1 MLRVLLVLLI
11 VAAALAAA
19 WSLYR
24 RAAAARR
31 GPSVRELV
39 EGRQPAL
46 EAPQAQDS
54 EAASEDHSEDA
65 PLPEGVLTAEEV
77 AIKLHALAF
86 GIAPIDPPASTAHA
100 EVVAASRAALPTAAD
115 EPRYAPRRPM
125 LLPQLLRAVN
135 DNDVSRRELA
145 ALIVRDPAL
154 TGNLLKLANA
164 PFYRVSSQP
173 VESIDRAIALLG
185 TEGIRSL
192 IAAAVLQPVFRAA
205 SAEFARFPEVAWE
218 HTFRSGT
225 AAAAHAAIV
234 EHEDPFTAQMLA
246 LVTGLAS
253 IIVFR
258 VVLDQYAAR
267 PALRPDVTIIAQLLD
282 AHTHEMARNVAA
294 SWELSERVL
303 EALGDQQQE
312 GRERTPLGRSLH
324 FGRLAGAL
332 AILHSSGDIG
342 AEAAKATLR
351 SIEGSNPQL
360 DGIWSRLSVRP
371 AKT

>member
-1 MLRVLLVLLI
+1 MLRGLLALLI
-11 VAAALAAA
+11 VAAAIAAI

-39 EGRQPAL
+39 AANTEALPAPDAADEPDAAV
-46 EAPQAQDS
+46 EASPD
-54 EAASEDHSEDA
+54 
-65 PLPEGVLTAEEV
+65 GVLTSREV
-77 AIKLHALAF
+77 FIKLHALAF
-86 GIAPIDPPASTAHA
+86 GIAPQDPPASSAHA
-100 EVVAASRAALPTAAD
+100 EVAEATRAALPGAAS
-115 EPRYAPRRPM
+115 EPRYAPRRPL

-135 DNDVSRRELA
+135 DNDVSRRDLA
-145 ALIVRDPAL
+145 ALIVKDPSL

-205 SAEFARFPEVAWE
+205 SGEFSRFAEVAWD

-234 EHEDPFTAQMLA
+234 QHEDPFTAQLVA
-246 LVTGLAS
+246 LVTGLAN

-267 PALRPDVTIIAQLLD
+267 PALRPDVTVVAQLLD
-282 AHTHEMARNVAA
+282 AHTAEMARSVAA

-303 EALGDQQQE
+303 DALAEQIPQNAAG
-312 GRERTPLGRSLH
+312 GERSPLGQSLH
-324 FGRLAGAL
+324 FGRVAGAL
-332 AILHSSGDIG
+332 AILHANGDIG
-342 AEAAKATLR
+342 ADAAKATLHAL
-351 SIEGSNPQL
+351 EGENPQF
-360 DGIWSRLSVRP
+360 DGIWTRLSARP

>member
-1 MLRVLLVLLI
+1 MLRGLLALLI
-11 VAAALAAA
+11 IAAALAAA

-24 RAAAARR
+24 RAAAAKR
-31 GPSVRELV
+31 GPSLRELV
-39 EGRQPAL
+39 EAAPPAL
-46 EAPQAQDS
+46 EAPQ
-54 EAASEDHSEDA
+54 EAEPS
-65 PLPEGVLTAEEV
+65 PEGVLTAEEV
-77 AIKLHALAF
+77 FIKLHALAF
-86 GIAPIDPPASTAHA
+86 GIAPSDPPASDVHA
-100 EVVAASRAALPTAAD
+100 EVAAATRAALPTAVD

-173 VESIDRAIALLG
+173 VESIDRAIAVLG

-192 IAAAVLQPVFRAA
+192 IAAAVLQPMFR
-205 SAEFARFPEVAWE
+205 SAGGDFARFPEIAWD

-234 EHEDPFTAQMLA
+234 EHEDPFAAQLLA
-246 LVTGLAS
+246 LVTGLAT

-267 PALRPDVTIIAQLLD
+267 PALRPDVTVIAQLLN
-282 AHTHEMARNVAA
+282 AHTAEMARNVAA

-303 EALGDQQQE
+303 EALDDQLP
-312 GRERTPLGRSLH
+312 GRAGRSSLGRSLH
-324 FGRLAGAL
+324 FGRIAGAL
-332 AILHSSGDIG
+332 GILSVNGDIDG
-342 AEAAKATLR
+342 DAAKATLHA
-351 SIEGSNPQL
+351 IEGANPQF
-360 DGIWSRLSVRP
+360 DGIWTRLSVRP
-371 AKT
+371 AKP

>member
-1 MLRVLLVLLI
+1 MLRFLLALLV

-24 RAAAARR
+24 RATAARR
-31 GPSVRELV
+31 GPSVRELL
-39 EGRQPAL
+39 EEAPKPPAL
-46 EAPQAQDS
+46 EAPAPVSES
-54 EAASEDHSEDA
+54 EATPA
-65 PLPEGVLTAEEV
+65 EGVLTLDEV
-77 AIKLHALAF
+77 FIKLHALAF
-86 GIAPIDPPASTAHA
+86 GIAPLDPPASDDHA
-100 EVVAASRAALPTAAD
+100 EVAAATREMLPTAAN
-115 EPRYAPRRPM
+115 EPRYAPRRPL

-173 VESIDRAIALLG
+173 VESIDRAIAVLG

-205 SAEFARFPEVAWE
+205 GGEFARFPEIAWE

-234 EHEDPFTAQMLA
+234 EHEDPFAAQLLA

-267 PALRPDVTIIAQLLD
+267 PALRPDVTVIAQLLN
-282 AHTHEMARNVAA
+282 AHTAEMARNVAS
-294 SWELSERVL
+294 SWELSDRVI
-303 EALGDQQQE
+303 EALAEQLP
-312 GRERTPLGRSLH
+312 GRPASERSPLGRSLH
-324 FGRLAGAL
+324 FGRIAGAL
-332 AILHSSGDIG
+332 GILSANGDIPND
-342 AEAAKATLR
+342 AAKATLHA
-351 SIEGSNPQL
+351 IEGSNPQF
-360 DGIWSRLSVRP
+360 DGIWARLAARP
-371 AKT
+371 AKP

>member
-1 MLRVLLVLLI
+1 MIRGLLALLI
-11 VAAALAAA
+11 VVAALVAA

-24 RAAAARR
+24 RALAARR

-39 EGRQPAL
+39 ESRPAEL
-46 EAPQAQDS
+46 AAPTEAPVTPAGALS
-54 EAASEDHSEDA
+54 ER
-65 PLPEGVLTAEEV
+65 EV
-77 AIKLHALAF
+77 FVRLHGLAF
-86 GIAPIDPPASTAHA
+86 GVAPQELAVAEAHSDL
-100 EVVAASRAALPTAAD
+100 EAATRAALPGAVN
-115 EPRYAPRRPM
+115 EPRYAPRRPL

-185 TEGIRSL
+185 TDGIRSL
-192 IAAAVLQPVFRAA
+192 IAAAVLQPVFRGA
-205 SAEFARFPEVAWE
+205 SGDFARFPEVIWD

-225 AAAAHAAIV
+225 AAAAHAAMV
-234 EHEDPFTAQMLA
+234 EHEDPFAGQLLA

-267 PALRPDVTIIAQLLD
+267 PELRPDVTTIAHLVD
-282 AHTHEMARNVAA
+282 VHTPEMARNVAS
-294 SWELSERVL
+294 SWELSERVID
-303 EALGDQQQE
+303 ALKDQLTERVSQE
-312 GRERTPLGRSLH
+312 KSPLGNSLR

-332 AILHSSGDIG
+332 AILNANGDIPPDV
-342 AEAAKATLR
+342 AKATLQA
-351 SIEGSNPQL
+351 IEGESPQI
-360 DGIWSRLSVRP
+360 DGIWARLSARP
-371 AKT
+371 ARP

>member
-1 MLRVLLVLLI
+1 MLRGLLALLI
-11 VAAALAAA
+11 VVAALAAV

-24 RAAAARR
+24 RATAARR
-31 GPSVRELV
+31 GPSVRELLD
-39 EGRQPAL
+39 EQPTRPAL
-46 EAPQAQDS
+46 EAPA
-54 EAASEDHSEDA
+54 AASEPAAA
-65 PLPEGVLTAEEV
+65 PPPEGALTLDEV
-77 AIKLHALAF
+77 FIKLHALAF
-86 GIAPIDPPASTAHA
+86 GIAPLDPPASDAHA
-100 EVVAASRAALPTAAD
+100 EVAAATREMLPTAAN
-115 EPRYAPRRPM
+115 EPRYAPRRPL

-173 VESIDRAIALLG
+173 VESIDRAIAVLG

-205 SAEFARFPEVAWE
+205 GGEFARFPEIAWE

-234 EHEDPFTAQMLA
+234 EHEDPFAAQLLA

-267 PALRPDVTIIAQLLD
+267 PALRPDVTVIAQLLN
-282 AHTHEMARNVAA
+282 AHTAEMARNVAS
-294 SWELSERVL
+294 SWELSDRVI
-303 EALGDQQQE
+303 EALAEQLP
-312 GRERTPLGRSLH
+312 GRPASERSPLGRSLH
-324 FGRLAGAL
+324 FGRIAGAL
-332 AILHSSGDIG
+332 GILSANGDIPND
-342 AEAAKATLR
+342 AAKATLHA
-351 SIEGSNPQL
+351 IEGSNPQF
-360 DGIWSRLSVRP
+360 DGIWARLAARP
-371 AKT
+371 AKP